1 MTALPKKLTRAEL
14 IDHIVEKFNIHKT
27 EVNLLLELVFDD
39 IKKALAEGRIVELRS
54 FGTFEI
60 HVRAGRK
67 ARNPKTGEKLVTQE
81 RGVVFF
87 RPGREMKTLVKK
99 VNDAAGEP
107 TGRADHP
114 AATESAE
121 AD

>member
-27 EVNLLLELVFDD
+27 VVNLLLEHVFDD
-39 IKKALAEGRIVELRS
+39 IKKALAEGRSVELRS

-67 ARNPKTGEKLVTQE
+67 ARNPKTGEKLVTQD

-87 RPGREMKTLVKK
+87 RPGREMKTRVKK
-99 VNDAAGEP
+99 VKKPSGNPGAQTDRASIRDA
-107 TGRADHP
+107 D
-114 AATESAE
+114 
-121 AD
+121 